1 MPTTTL
7 NKPGTLKSTEGK
19 NLKPEIK
26 GELTYEDKVLQKI
39 VGICLEHIDGLL
51 TVDGGFFAN
60 VADKLVNTNDKTSG
74 VDVEVGKKQ
83 VAVDLDIVAEYGI
96 DIPDLY
102 EKIKQDVVK
111 HVNDMT
117 GLDVIEVNVTVVDVK
132 TREEYERD
140 SVSLQDKVGE
150 VGNKTKNAVNKGARK
165 TKAAV
170 STGVD
175 KVTPDDQPPR
185 VD

>member
-7 NKPGTLKSTEGK
+7 NKPETKNTKS
-19 NLKPEIK
+19 NVK

-39 VGICLEHIDGLL
+39 VGLCLDDIEGLL

-60 VADKLVNTNDKTSG
+60 VADKLVNTNDVTAG

-83 VAVDLDIVAEYGI
+83 VAVDLNIVAEYGI
-96 DIPDLY
+96 DIPALY
-102 EKIKQDVVK
+102 EQIKQEVVK
-111 HVNDMT
+111 NVNDMT

-132 TREEYERD
+132 TRAEHEHD
-140 SVSLQDKVGE
+140 SVTVQDKVGE
-150 VGNKTKNAVNKGARK
+150 LGDKTKQTVNKGAKK
-165 TKAAV
+165 TKSAV

-175 KVTPDDQPPR
+175 KVTPDEKPSR
-185 VD
+185 VR